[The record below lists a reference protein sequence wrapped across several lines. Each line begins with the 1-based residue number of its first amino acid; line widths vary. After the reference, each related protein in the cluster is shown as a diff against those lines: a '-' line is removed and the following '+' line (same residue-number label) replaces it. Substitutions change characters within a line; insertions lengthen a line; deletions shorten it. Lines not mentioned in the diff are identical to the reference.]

1 MTMTVVSATVGVAVV
16 SIMGVVRATMG
27 VAVVSTVRATMLM
40 IRFGS

>member
-16 SIMGVVRATMG
+16 SIVRAM
-27 VAVVSTVRATMLM
+27 MLM